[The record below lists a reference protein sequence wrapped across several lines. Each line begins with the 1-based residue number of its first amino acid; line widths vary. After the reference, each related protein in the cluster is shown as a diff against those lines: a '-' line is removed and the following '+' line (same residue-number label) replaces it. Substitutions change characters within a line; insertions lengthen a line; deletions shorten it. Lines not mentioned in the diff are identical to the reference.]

1 MSKKLTEQQIRKV
14 AADNGIDYA
23 SLRAVIDVEARGSGF
38 FSNGLPAILFER
50 HIFWRRLGEIRWFT
64 MRDKIM
70 ALHPRVCNPIAGGY
84 GGFSEQH
91 TKLEIA
97 ASYNRDVAL
106 ESASWGLGQ
115 VMGYHWKSLGY
126 ASLQEFINAMYHSE
140 YKQLDAMV
148 RFLKVNG
155 LIGRLNR
162 QDWSGFAYRYNGAGY
177 ARNNY
182 DEKLAQAYRKYK

>member
-38 FSNGLPAILFER
+38 FSNDLPAILFER

-70 ALHPRVCNPIAGGY
+70 ALHPRVCNPIAGDY
-84 GGFSEQH
+84 GRFSEQH

-97 ASYNRDVAL
+97 ASYNRNVAL
-106 ESASWGLGQ
+106 EAASWGLGQ
-115 VMGYHWKSLGY
+115 VMGYHWRSLGY
-126 ASLQEFINAMYHSE
+126 TSLQEFINAMYHSE
-140 YKQLDAMV
+140 AKQLDAMV

-155 LIGRLNR
+155 LIDMLNR

-177 ARNNY
+177 ARNSY
-182 DEKLAQAYRKYK
+182 DKKLAQAYSRYK

>member
-1 MSKKLTEQQIRKV
+1 MSKTLTEQQIRKI
-14 AADNGIDYA
+14 ATENGIDYA

-64 MRDKIM
+64 MRAKIM
-70 ALHPRVCNPIAGGY
+70 ALHPSVCNPIAGGY
-84 GGFSEQH
+84 GRFSEQH
-91 TKLEIA
+91 DKLEIA

-115 VMGYHWKSLGY
+115 VMGYHWRSLGY
-126 ASLQEFINAMYHSE
+126 ASLQEFVNAMYHSE
-140 YKQLDAMV
+140 AKQLDAMV

-182 DEKLAQAYRKYK
+182 DEKLAQAYKKYK

>member
-14 AADNGIDYA
+14 ATENGIDYA

-50 HIFWRRLGEIRWFT
+50 HIFWRRLGAIRWFT
-64 MRDKIM
+64 MRAKIM
-70 ALHPRVCNPIAGGY
+70 ALHPRICNPIAGGY
-84 GGFSEQH
+84 GRFSEQH
-91 TKLEIA
+91 TKLGIA

-182 DEKLAQAYRKYK
+182 DEKLAQAYRKYR